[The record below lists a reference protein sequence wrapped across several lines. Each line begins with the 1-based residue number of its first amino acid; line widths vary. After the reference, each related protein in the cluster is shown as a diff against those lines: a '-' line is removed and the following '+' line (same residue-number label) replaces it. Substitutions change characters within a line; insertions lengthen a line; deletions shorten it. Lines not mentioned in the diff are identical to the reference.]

1 MRELRQQG
9 VDKSVGL
16 PDSGL
21 VVLSERV
28 EIACLSF
35 LQRRSFSSGARDPKG
50 DIRGTISGLPE
61 ICSAVSRRPPSHS

>member
-28 EIACLSF
+28 EIAC
-35 LQRRSFSSGARDPKG
+35 
-50 DIRGTISGLPE
+50 
-61 ICSAVSRRPPSHS
+61 